1 MSFFSRKKNH
11 PPPVQPAPAV
21 TLASSPSQALAQMSA
36 SASKDAGLAV
46 QQQQQQQQPPPPQQ
60 QAARENPMD
69 FVSGSPGTNT
79 ILTSQPQQRP
89 PQNSSGPVP
98 PQSQLAQQQQQ
109 PSQSGRPAPSYPWS
123 ARRLVLPPPVVLN
136 KPGVVPPT
144 NPSPSPFPRYGHAL
158 PATATNSGELYLF
171 GGLVREIPRND
182 LYLVHARELSATL
195 IQTGGEVPSPR
206 VGHASAIV
214 SNVLIVWG
222 GDTKADLKARQN
234 EKQDDGL
241 YLLNL
246 VSREWTR
253 VTVSGPGPVGR
264 YGHAVTMAHTSK
276 FIVFGGQ
283 VDGEFLNDL
292 WSFDLNSLRTRPS
305 WELIEPSS
313 PDRPAQRTGHVCINH
328 GDRIMIFGGT
338 DGQYHYND
346 TWSFDLTTRKW
357 SELTCIGFI
366 PAPREG
372 HAAALV
378 DDVMYVFGGR
388 GVDGK
393 DLNDLA
399 AFKLSNQRWYM
410 FQNMGPAPSGRS
422 GHAMASIGP
431 RVFVLGGESFTPSK
445 PEDAN
450 FVHVLDTK
458 HIKYPDATKPQQNGN
473 PSQQHVS
480 RKSSVGSPV
489 VQQQQQGSGS
499 PSTGAGT
506 YGRSMSPAMQN
517 SDTEDARRAVSPPNA
532 RSTKPVN
539 GVTTQP
545 FPPGPVKG
553 KGPGRSKR
561 EDDDSAMTDDGLD
574 PVMSDPAARERAMSP
589 EQSSRAKSPQ
599 FSIASRAVSPNGV
612 ETASA
617 PNMVSMALNGRSS
630 PAVDRSR
637 PPPDAFYNPHSP
649 HANGHVRSGSKNGS
663 IGNVT
668 ADLVRDLK
676 NKELELEG
684 MKRQMAWMKEALGKA
699 TRAGFIYA
707 ERDLGDT
714 DSGTLPENELVLK
727 FKQFRAQM
735 QIAMV
740 EQAKQASEHIA
751 DAERMK
757 VSATQEAAYYRAK
770 IAALE
775 ASNESE
781 ALRLE
786 RQRVTDLER
795 EMSALMNERWSQD
808 RKISELSD
816 SVALNTTLYEQAE
829 ARATEATKRADILD
843 ESNARLSQQHS
854 DLQQRHAALDGQF
867 RSHADKLLSSTSSLQ
882 QSQAEADAI
891 RAQVDDLTRSQ
902 DQHIRALDQARI
914 ALQAAASRSEEA
926 DEQYQR
932 ARERINTLE
941 ADLADLRGELES
953 RTAEVDSTRA
963 RLTEVENMWAKS
975 REEADSLRTMTT
987 GSLGELLDSH
997 RDLRSDEDRLTRGHV
1012 ERMEAVE
1019 EESASLRQLLKDA
1032 NQRVEETQAKAV
1044 EESRRLRE
1052 YEAQQSTLL
1061 SQIVA
1066 LRAQLSNALT
1076 NSTDLRKS
1084 LAEKDA
1090 DLRNKGKEYS
1100 EANVK
1105 LAMLRNYMAENGLS
1119 VDEDDLDLP
1128 SRSRSNAASPVII
1141 AELENKLAERTR
1153 LHEDSERE
1161 LAKAV
1166 RRAREVEDQVAQLS
1180 SQLGRAKSAPPST
1193 GESPDDA
1200 EARAEEAERKLE
1212 ETERVYKTRMQ
1223 TMEEDYQL
1231 AVHYVKGTEKMM
1243 RRMREELTKQKNS
1256 NNALQA
1262 ELDSARAGKSRVN
1275 GRATPS
1281 SDEGSEAMRAQV
1293 VEAQRQLQRVQTENA
1308 ELRARLD
1315 SLESELEALR
1325 DNLVASQRES
1335 DDRLTQAEELQLE
1348 VERLQSSLVIAR
1360 GGNEETMLEKLSNE
1374 NTTLRRENEQLSHK
1388 IGLLLEVD
1396 QPTFGQGRPIS
1407 GISARRAS
1415 ASSSENALAF
1425 EHLSSE
1431 LDDWQRQLASSMS
1444 NRRPLSDFESE
1455 PILVDRT
1462 RSPRNS

>member
-11 PPPVQPAPAV
+11 PPPAQAAPAV
-21 TLASSPSQALAQMSA
+21 TLSSSPSQALAQMSA
-36 SASKDAGLAV
+36 SNSKDGGLAMQQ
-46 QQQQQQQQPPPPQQ
+46 QQQQQQQQPQQ
-60 QAARENPMD
+60 QMSSLRNEIPMD
-69 FVSGSPGTNT
+69 SGNGTT
-79 ILTSQPQQRP
+79 GQQRI
-89 PQNSSGPVP
+89 QNSSGPIP
-98 PQSQLAQQQQQ
+98 NQQQ
-109 PSQSGRPAPSYPWS
+109 PSQSSRFPWS
-123 ARRLVLPPPVVLN
+123 ARRLVLPPPLLKDLN

-144 NPSPSPFPRYGHAL
+144 NPSPPPFPRYGHSL
-158 PATATNSGELYLF
+158 PATATKDGELYLF
-171 GGLVREIPRND
+171 GGLVREAARND

-195 IQTGGEVPSPR
+195 IQTAGEIPSPR

-214 SNVLIVWG
+214 SSVLIVWG
-222 GDTKADLKARQN
+222 GDTKTDPKLRQGD
-234 EKQDDGL
+234 KQDDGL

-246 VSREWTR
+246 QSKEWTR
-253 VTVSGPGPVGR
+253 VAISGPGPVGR
-264 YGHAVTMAHTSK
+264 YGHAVTMAHMSK

-292 WSFDLNSLRTRPS
+292 WSFDLNSLRSRPQ
-305 WELIEPSS
+305 WELLEPATQE
-313 PDRPAQRTGHVCINH
+313 RPAHRTGHVCINH
-328 GDRIMIFGGT
+328 GDRIVIFGGT

-422 GHAMASIGP
+422 GHAMASIGA
-431 RVFVLGGESFTPSK
+431 RVFVLGGESFTPTK
-445 PEDAN
+445 PEEAN
-450 FVHVLDTK
+450 YVHVLDTK
-458 HIKYPDATKPQQNGN
+458 HIKYPDANKPQQNGN
-473 PSQQHVS
+473 PPQQQNVS
-480 RKSSVGSPV
+480 RKSSAGSPA
-489 VQQQQQGSGS
+489 VQQGS
-499 PSTGAGT
+499 PSTGTGPT
-506 YGRSMSPAMQN
+506 YGRSMSPATG
-517 SDTEDARRAVSPPNA
+517 SDSEDVRRAVSPPNA
-532 RSTKPVN
+532 RSMKPVN
-539 GVTTQP
+539 GAVTQP
-545 FPPGPVKG
+545 FPTGPKG
-553 KGPGRSKR
+553 KAPMRSR
-561 EDDDSAMTDDGLD
+561 RDEDDGATTDEGMDNTPSDSGIRDQ
-574 PVMSDPAARERAMSP
+574 RAISP
-589 EQSSRAKSPQ
+589 EQSMMARAKSPQ
-599 FSIASRAVSPNGV
+599 FSIASRAVSPNGT
-612 ETASA
+612 EPGSG
-617 PNMVSMALNGRSS
+617 PGSNLVSMVLNSNGRSS

-637 PPPDAFYNPHSP
+637 PSVDALYNPHSP
-649 HANGHVRSGSKNGS
+649 HVNGHVRSGSRNGGS

-676 NKELELEG
+676 AKEAEVEG
-684 MKRQMAWMKEALGKA
+684 MKRQMVWMKEALGKA
-699 TRAGFIYA
+699 TRAGFIYTD
-707 ERDLGDT
+707 RNIGDIESSA
-714 DSGTLPENELVLK
+714 DNELVLK

-740 EQAKQASEHIA
+740 EQAKQASEHLA

-757 VSATQEAAYYRAK
+757 ASAAQEAAYYRAK

-781 ALRLE
+781 AIRLE
-786 RQRVTDLER
+786 RQRVADLER
-795 EMSALMNERWSQD
+795 DMSALMNERWSQD
-808 RKISELSD
+808 RKINELSD
-816 SVALNTTLYEQAE
+816 SVALHTTLYEQAE
-829 ARATEATKRADILD
+829 ARASEASKRADMLD
-843 ESNARLSQQHS
+843 ESHERVVQQHS

-867 RSHADKLLSSTSSLQ
+867 RSHADKLLASTSALQ
-882 QSQAEADAI
+882 QSQAEVDAMH
-891 RAQVDDLTRSQ
+891 AQVDDLTRSQ
-902 DQHIRALDQARI
+902 DQHIRALDQART
-914 ALQAAASRSEEA
+914 ALQAAASRAEEA

-932 ARERINTLE
+932 SRERITTLE
-941 ADLADLRGELES
+941 ADLADLRGEIEA
-953 RTAEVDSTRA
+953 RTSEVETTRA
-963 RLTEVENMWAKS
+963 RLTDVENMWAKS

-1032 NQRVEETQAKAV
+1032 NQRVEESQTQIM
-1044 EESRRLRE
+1044 EERRRLHDFE
-1052 YEAQQSTLL
+1052 SQQSSLL

-1076 NSTDLRKS
+1076 DSAELRKS
-1084 LAEKDA
+1084 LANRDA
-1090 DLRNKGKEYS
+1090 DLQNKSKEHS
-1100 EANVK
+1100 ETTVK

-1119 VDEDDLDLP
+1119 VDEDELDLP
-1128 SRSRSNAASPVII
+1128 SRSRSRNGASPVAIV
-1141 AELENKLAERTR
+1141 ELENKLAERTR
-1153 LHEDSERE
+1153 LHETTERE

-1166 RRAREVEDQVAQLS
+1166 RRNREAEDQVDQLS
-1180 SQLGRAKSAPPST
+1180 KQLDRARSTIPSP
-1193 GESPDDA
+1193 GEGDS

-1212 ETERVYKTRMQ
+1212 ETERVYKARMQ

-1243 RRMREELTKQKNS
+1243 RRMKEELTKQKNS
-1256 NNALQA
+1256 NTTLQA
-1262 ELDSARAGKSRVN
+1262 ELDAARGGKSRVN

-1281 SDEGSEAMRAQV
+1281 SDDGSEAMRAQV
-1293 VEAQRQLQRVQTENA
+1293 IEAQRQLQRTQTENT
-1308 ELRARLD
+1308 ELHARLD
-1315 SLESELEALR
+1315 SLESELQNLR

-1335 DDRLTQAEELQLE
+1335 DDRLGENEQLQLE
-1348 VERLQSSLVIAR
+1348 IERLQSSLMIAR
-1360 GGNEETMLEKLSNE
+1360 GGREESLLEKLSNE

-1396 QPTFGQGRPIS
+1396 QPFGQGRPMS

-1431 LDDWQRQLASSMS
+1431 LDDWQRQLAASSMS
-1444 NRRPLSDFESE
+1444 NRRPLSDFDSE
-1455 PILVDRT
+1455 PI
-1462 RSPRNS
+1462 RS

>member
-11 PPPVQPAPAV
+11 PPPAQTPPAV
-21 TLASSPSQALAQMSA
+21 TLSTSPSQALAQMSG
-36 SASKDAGLAV
+36 STNKDVGLAM
-46 QQQQQQQQPPPPQQ
+46 QQQQQQQQPPQNSMDSMPAN
-60 QAARENPMD
+60 QA
-69 FVSGSPGTNT
+69 
-79 ILTSQPQQRP
+79 QQR
-89 PQNSSGPVP
+89 PQNSSGP
-98 PQSQLAQQQQQ
+98 Q
-109 PSQSGRPAPSYPWS
+109 PSQASRPPSYPWS

-144 NPSPSPFPRYGHAL
+144 NPSPPPFPRYGHAL
-158 PATATNSGELYLF
+158 PATATSAGELYLF
-171 GGLVREIPRND
+171 GGLVREAARND

-195 IQTGGEVPSPR
+195 IQTGGEIPSPR

-222 GDTKADLKARQN
+222 GDTKTDPKMRQD
-234 EKQDDGL
+234 KQDDGL

-253 VTVSGPGPVGR
+253 VTVNGPSPVGR

-276 FIVFGGQ
+276 FIIFGGQ
-283 VDGEFLNDL
+283 VDGEFLNDI
-292 WSFDLNSLRTRPS
+292 WSFDLNSLRARPA
-305 WELIEPSS
+305 WELIEPTS
-313 PDRPAQRTGHVCINH
+313 PERPAQRTGHVCVNH
-328 GDRIMIFGGT
+328 GERILIFGGT

-378 DDVMYVFGGR
+378 DDVIYVFGGR

-422 GHAMASIGP
+422 GHAMASIGT

-450 FVHVLDTK
+450 FIHVLDTK
-458 HIKYPDATKPQQNGN
+458 HIKYPDANKAQQNGN
-473 PSQQHVS
+473 PAQQHVV
-480 RKSSVGSPV
+480 RKSSVGSPAI
-489 VQQQQQGSGS
+489 QQQQGNGS
-499 PSTGAGT
+499 PSLINGNP
-506 YGRSMSPAMQN
+506 YNRSMSPAMG
-517 SDTEDARRAVSPPNA
+517 SDSEDVRRAVSPSNA
-532 RSTKPVN
+532 RSMKPVN
-539 GVTTQP
+539 GTITQP
-545 FPPGPVKG
+545 FPINPKG
-553 KGPGRSKR
+553 KTPLRQKR
-561 EDDDSAMTDDGLD
+561 EDEDGPSTDNEDTAPSSESG
-574 PVMSDPAARERAMSP
+574 VRERAVSP
-589 EQSSRAKSPQ
+589 EQSMMGRAKSPQ
-599 FSIASRAVSPNGV
+599 FSVASRAVSPNSMDTGP
-612 ETASA
+612 S
-617 PNMVSMALNGRSS
+617 MVSLALNGRSS
-630 PAVDRSR
+630 PAAVDRSR
-637 PPPDAFYNPHSP
+637 PPPTDALYNPHSP
-649 HANGHVRSGSKNGS
+649 HVNGHVRSGSRGGGS
-663 IGNVT
+663 VGNVT
-668 ADLVRDLK
+668 AELVRDLK
-676 NKELELEG
+676 TKEAELEG

-699 TRAGFIYA
+699 TRAGFAYS
-707 ERDLGDT
+707 ERDMGGLDNET
-714 DSGTLPENELVLK
+714 STENELVLK
-727 FKQFRAQM
+727 FKQFRAHM

-740 EQAKQASEHIA
+740 EQAKQASEHVA

-757 VSATQEAAYYRAK
+757 DSAAQEAAYYRAK
-770 IAALE
+770 VAALE
-775 ASNESE
+775 SSNESE
-781 ALRLE
+781 THRLE
-786 RQRVTDLER
+786 RQRVADLER
-795 EMSALMNERWSQD
+795 DMSALMNERWAQD
-808 RKISELSD
+808 RKINELSD
-816 SVALNTTLYEQAE
+816 SVALHTTLYEQAE
-829 ARATEATKRADILD
+829 ARANEASKRADMLD
-843 ESNARLSQQHS
+843 ESNERLLQQHS

-867 RSHADKLLSSTSSLQ
+867 RSHADKLLSTSSSLQ
-882 QSQAEADAI
+882 QSHAEADAI

-902 DQHIRALDQARI
+902 DQHIRALDQARV

-926 DEQYQR
+926 DEQHQR
-932 ARERINTLE
+932 AQERITTLE
-941 ADLADLRGELES
+941 ADLAELRGELES
-953 RTAEVDSTRA
+953 RTSEVESARA
-963 RLTEVENMWAKS
+963 RLTDVENMWSKS

-1019 EESASLRQLLKDA
+1019 EESASLRNLLKDA
-1032 NQRVEETQAKAV
+1032 NQRVEESQTQV
-1044 EESRRLRE
+1044 MDERRRLRE
-1052 YEAQQSTLL
+1052 YEAQQSSLL

-1076 NSTDLRKS
+1076 DSGDLRRS
-1084 LAEKDA
+1084 LSERDA
-1090 DLRNKGKEYS
+1090 DLRSRAKEFS
-1100 EANVK
+1100 ESSVK

-1119 VDEDDLDLP
+1119 VDEDELDLP
-1128 SRSRSNAASPVII
+1128 THSRSRSNAASPVVIV
-1141 AELENKLAERTR
+1141 ELENKLAERTR
-1153 LHEDSERE
+1153 LHEDTERE
-1161 LAKAV
+1161 LAKSV
-1166 RRAREVEDQVAQLS
+1166 RRTREVEDQVAHLA
-1180 SQLGRAKSAPPST
+1180 SQLDRARSAPPLSS
-1193 GESPDDA
+1193 GETSGDA
-1200 EARAEEAERKLE
+1200 EARAEEAEKKLE

-1256 NNALQA
+1256 NSTLQA
-1262 ELDSARAGKSRVN
+1262 ELDAARAGKPRAN

-1281 SDEGSEAMRAQV
+1281 DDGSEAMRAQV
-1293 VEAQRQLQRVQTENA
+1293 LETQRHLQRVQAENT
-1308 ELRARLD
+1308 ELRTRLD
-1315 SLESELEALR
+1315 SLESELETIR
-1325 DNLVASQRES
+1325 DSLVASQRES

-1360 GGNEETMLEKLSNE
+1360 GGNEATMMEKLSNE

-1455 PILVDRT
+1455 PNRDRP
-1462 RSPRNS
+1462 RS

>member
-11 PPPVQPAPAV
+11 PPPAQNAPAV
-21 TLASSPSQALAQMSA
+21 TLASTPSQALAQISG
-36 SASKDAGLAV
+36 SSSKDGGMAM
-46 QQQQQQQQPPPPQQ
+46 QQQQPQQ
-60 QAARENPMD
+60 QMGSLRNENPMD
-69 FVSGSPGTNT
+69 SVSGSAGNNGVLSSSPA
-79 ILTSQPQQRP
+79 QQRL
-89 PQNSSGPVP
+89 QNSSGPVQSQPQPPQQYP
-98 PQSQLAQQQQQ
+98 PQSAK
-109 PSQSGRPAPSYPWS
+109 PSSSYPWS

-144 NPSPSPFPRYGHAL
+144 NPSPPPFPRYGHAL
-158 PATATNSGELYLF
+158 PATATSTGELYLF
-171 GGLVREIPRND
+171 GGLVRETARND

-195 IQTGGEVPSPR
+195 LQTGGEVPSPR

-222 GDTKADLKARQN
+222 GDTKTDPKVRQSD
-234 EKQDDGL
+234 KQDDGL

-253 VTVSGPGPVGR
+253 VTVNGPGPVGR

-292 WSFDLNSLRTRPS
+292 WSFDLNSLRTRPA
-305 WELIEPSS
+305 WELIEPTS
-313 PDRPAQRTGHVCINH
+313 PERPAQRTGHVCLNY
-328 GDRIMIFGGT
+328 GDRILIFGGT

-346 TWSFDLTTRKW
+346 TWSFDLNTRKW

-378 DDVMYVFGGR
+378 DDVIYVFGGR

-422 GHAMASIGP
+422 GHAMASLGN

-450 FVHVLDTK
+450 FIHVLDTK
-458 HIKYPDATKPQQNGN
+458 HIKYPDANKPQQNGN

-480 RKSSVGSPV
+480 RKSSAGSPAL
-489 VQQQQQGSGS
+489 QQPGTGS
-499 PSTGAGT
+499 PSVGVGVQYA
-506 YGRSMSPAMQN
+506 RSMSPATQG
-517 SDTEDARRAVSPPNA
+517 SDSEDVRRAVSPPNV
-532 RSTKPVN
+532 RSMKPVN

-545 FPPGPVKG
+545 FPVNPNKG
-553 KGPGRSKR
+553 KGPVRPRR
-561 EDDDSAMTDDGLD
+561 EDDDSAGTDDGMD
-574 PVMSDPAARERAMSP
+574 GTTSESGVRERAISP
-589 EQSSRAKSPQ
+589 EQSTMSRAKSPQ
-599 FSIASRAVSPNGV
+599 FIRGVSPNG
-612 ETASA
+612 ETGSA
-617 PNMVSMALNGRSS
+617 PNMVTMALNGRSS

-637 PPPDAFYNPHSP
+637 PPADAFHNPHSP
-649 HANGHVRSGSKNGS
+649 HVNGHMRSGSKNGS
-663 IGNVT
+663 LGNVT
-668 ADLVRDLK
+668 ADLVRDIK
-676 NKELELEG
+676 SKEIELEG
-684 MKRQMAWMKEALGKA
+684 MKRQMTWMKEALGKA
-699 TRAGFIYA
+699 TRAGFVYT
-707 ERDLGDT
+707 ERDLGDIDT
-714 DSGTLPENELVLK
+714 VSSADNELVLR

-735 QIAMV
+735 QIVMV
-740 EQAKQASEHIA
+740 EQAKQTSEQVA

-757 VSATQEAAYYRAK
+757 VSAAQEAAYYRSK

-775 ASNESE
+775 SSNESE

-786 RQRVTDLER
+786 RQRVADLER
-795 EMSALMNERWSQD
+795 NMSALMNERWLQD
-808 RKISELSD
+808 RKLNELSD
-816 SVALNTTLYEQAE
+816 SVALHTTLYEQAE
-829 ARATEATKRADILD
+829 ARSADASKRADMLD
-843 ESNARLSQQHS
+843 ESNERLLQQHS

-867 RSHADKLLSSTSSLQ
+867 RSHAEKLSSASSSLQ
-882 QSQAEADAI
+882 QSQAEADAA

-902 DQHIRALDQARI
+902 DQHIRALEQARD
-914 ALQAAASRSEEA
+914 ALQAAASRADEA
-926 DEQYQR
+926 DEQYQH
-932 ARERINTLE
+932 ARERINSLE
-941 ADLADLRGELES
+941 ADLADLRGEVEA
-953 RTAEVDSTRA
+953 RTSEVESTRA
-963 RLTEVENMWAKS
+963 RLTEVENLWAKS

-1032 NQRVEETQAKAV
+1032 NQRVEESQTQTM
-1044 EESRRLRE
+1044 EERRKLRE
-1052 YEAQQSTLL
+1052 YEARQSSLL

-1066 LRAQLSNALT
+1066 LRAQLSNALIE
-1076 NSTDLRKS
+1076 NGGLQQN
-1084 LAEKDA
+1084 LADRDA
-1090 DLRNKGKEYS
+1090 DLRIQTKESS
-1100 EANVK
+1100 ESTIK

-1119 VDEDDLDLP
+1119 VNEDDLDLP
-1128 SRSRSNAASPVII
+1128 ARSRSNVASPAIV
-1141 AELENKLAERTR
+1141 ADLENKLADRTR
-1153 LHEDSERE
+1153 LHEDTERE
-1161 LAKAV
+1161 LAKVV
-1166 RRAREVEDQVAQLS
+1166 RRNREVEDQVVQLS
-1180 SQLGRAKSAPPST
+1180 SQLSRARSAPPSSVEASSNT
-1193 GESPDDA
+1193 
-1200 EARAEEAERKLE
+1200 EARVQQAERKLE
-1212 ETERVYKTRMQ
+1212 ETERTYKTRMQ

-1243 RRMREELTKQKNS
+1243 RRMREELAKQKNS
-1256 NNALQA
+1256 NTTLQA
-1262 ELDSARAGKSRVN
+1262 ELDAARAGKSRVN
-1275 GRATPS
+1275 GRTTPS
-1281 SDEGSEAMRAQV
+1281 SDDGSEAMRTQV
-1293 VEAQRQLQRVQTENA
+1293 AEAQWQLRRVQTENA
-1308 ELRARLD
+1308 DLRSRLD
-1315 SLESELEALR
+1315 SLESELETLR
-1325 DNLVASQRES
+1325 DNLVVSQRES

-1360 GGNEETMLEKLSNE
+1360 GGNEVTMLEKISNE

-1444 NRRPLSDFESE
+1444 NRRPLSELDSE
-1455 PILVDRT
+1455 PVHVERT
-1462 RSPRNS
+1462 RSPRS